1 LGLKGF
7 QAKYEL
13 SHTANLSKAFG
24 VFRTDTGYF
33 QTAYDSFM
41 GCLKEHSKT
50 AKHIWIN

>member
-24 VFRTDTGYF
+24 
-33 QTAYDSFM
+33 AYDSFI